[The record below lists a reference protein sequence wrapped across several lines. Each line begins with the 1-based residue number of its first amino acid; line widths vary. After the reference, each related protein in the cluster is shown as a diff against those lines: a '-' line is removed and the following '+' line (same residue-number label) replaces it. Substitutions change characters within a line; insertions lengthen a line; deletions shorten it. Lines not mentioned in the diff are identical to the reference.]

1 MISGESLGTPEGG
14 AGRGTEQGEGV
25 VGKAE
30 MLVHPAPCSSAR
42 SVLWRGSRGP
52 LPGRAP
58 LLAILLR
65 TLKTA
70 LGKKGPYN
78 ALPLSP
84 SKSPTKT
91 QLRIINN
98 I

>member
-1 MISGESLGTPEGG
+1 MGEE
-14 AGRGTEQGEGV
+14 
-25 VGKAE
+25 
-30 MLVHPAPCSSAR
+30 
-42 SVLWRGSRGP
+42 RGSPPPSPVLLRAVGLP
-52 LPGRAP
+52 LPRPHSQPFCSENSQNSAGEEG
-58 LLAILLR
+58 
-65 TLKTA
+65 A
-70 LGKKGPYN
+70 LVRS

>member
-1 MISGESLGTPEGG
+1 M
-14 AGRGTEQGEGV
+14 GRGTGQRWGRRGEVPAQPGPIESW
-25 VGKAE
+25 GPPLPRPHSWPFCPENSQNSTGEEGA
-30 MLVHPAPCSSAR
+30 LVHS
-42 SVLWRGSRGP
+42 
-52 LPGRAP
+52 
-58 LLAILLR
+58 
-65 TLKTA
+65 
-70 LGKKGPYN
+70 